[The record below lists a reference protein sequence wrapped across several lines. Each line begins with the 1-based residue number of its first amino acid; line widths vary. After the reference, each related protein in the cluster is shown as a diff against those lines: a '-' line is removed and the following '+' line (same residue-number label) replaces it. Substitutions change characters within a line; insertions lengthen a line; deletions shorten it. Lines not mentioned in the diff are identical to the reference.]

1 MIAENTYIAAFL
13 LGLLGGVHCVG
24 MCGGIVA
31 ALSLNIKR
39 STLDAGL
46 SAVLPLQI
54 GYNLG
59 RLSSYVLIGLLAGS
73 FGWLLSQ
80 YLPDVRQAQQV
91 LQLISIAFML
101 MLGLYLAGW
110 WQGAAYLERVG
121 APIWRRIEPL
131 GRRLMPVQH
140 FLQAYVF
147 GAIWG
152 WLPCGLVYTI
162 LIWALL
168 SVDPVHGALLM
179 LSFGVGTLPNLLL
192 MGSLASQLSA
202 LTRKVWVR
210 RSAGLLVIGLALFSL
225 WLMWNGGDVDTLP
238 LG

>member
-59 RLSSYVLIGLLAGS
+59 RLSSYVLIGLLASS

-121 APIWRRIEPL
+121 APIWRHIEPL

-140 FLQAYVF
+140 FFQAYVF

-168 SVDPVHGALLM
+168 SADPVHGALLM